1 MMCDDLSA
9 EQQRERYIALSGW
22 GTVPP
27 AEFFGYTEEQ
37 FAAVVARAR
46 AALAAGTTKAS
57 QRLMLGLLDGRIYR
71 KGDRCAT

>member
-1 MMCDDLSA
+1 MLENLTA

-22 GTVPP
+22 GTVGP

-46 AALAAGTTKAS
+46 AALAAGTTRAS
-57 QRLMLGLLDGRIYR
+57 QRLMLGLLDGRIY
-71 KGDRCAT
+71 KEGDRCPD